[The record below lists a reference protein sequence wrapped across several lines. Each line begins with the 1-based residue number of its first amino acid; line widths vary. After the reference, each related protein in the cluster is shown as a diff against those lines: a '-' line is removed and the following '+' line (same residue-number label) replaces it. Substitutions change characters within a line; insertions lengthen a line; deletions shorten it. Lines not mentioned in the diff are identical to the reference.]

1 MAWNSLIKITVA
13 SSTAFVVVR
22 VGGGGRGGGGG
33 GCGGG
38 EMAAAAG
45 TLWKFYSAP
54 RKNHYISKKKPR
66 GTIHFVLRI
75 TASVVQIYYWM
86 LQC

>member
-1 MAWNSLIKITVA
+1 MAWSSLTKITVA
-13 SSTAFVVVR
+13 SSTAFVAV
-22 VGGGGRGGGGG
+22 RGGGGG
-33 GCGGG
+33 DDGG
-38 EMAAAAG
+38 EMAAAAEG

>member
-1 MAWNSLIKITVA
+1 MAWSSLIKITVA

-22 VGGGGRGGGGG
+22 GGGGDGD
-33 GCGGG
+33 GGG

>member
-22 VGGGGRGGGGG
+22 VGGGGGGGG

-75 TASVVQIYYWM
+75 TASVVVQIYYWM

>member
-22 VGGGGRGGGGG
+22 VGGGG
-33 GCGGG
+33 GGG
-38 EMAAAAG
+38 EMAATAAG

-75 TASVVQIYYWM
+75 TASVVVQIYYWM

>member
-1 MAWNSLIKITVA
+1 MLGEVRRGRFLSPAFA

-22 VGGGGRGGGGG
+22 VGGGG
-33 GCGGG
+33 
-38 EMAAAAG
+38 EMAATAAG

-75 TASVVQIYYWM
+75 TASVVVQIYY
-86 LQC
+86 

>member
-1 MAWNSLIKITVA
+1 MAWISIIKITVA

-22 VGGGGRGGGGG
+22 GGGD
-33 GCGGG
+33 GGG

-75 TASVVQIYYWM
+75 TASVVVQIYYWM

>member
-1 MAWNSLIKITVA
+1 MAWSSLIKITVA

-22 VGGGGRGGGGG
+22 GGGGDDGSGDS
-33 GCGGG
+33 GG

>member
-1 MAWNSLIKITVA
+1 MAWSSLIKITVA

-22 VGGGGRGGGGG
+22 GGDGD
-33 GCGGG
+33 GGG

>member
-22 VGGGGRGGGGG
+22 DGGGGG
-33 GCGGG
+33 GGGGG
-38 EMAAAAG
+38 EMVAAAG
-45 TLWKFYSAP
+45 TLWKFYRAP

-75 TASVVQIYYWM
+75 TASVVVQIYYWM

>member
-22 VGGGGRGGGGG
+22 VGGGSGGG
-33 GCGGG
+33 GGG

-54 RKNHYISKKKPR
+54 RKNHYILKKKPR

-75 TASVVQIYYWM
+75 TASVVQIYFWM

>member
-1 MAWNSLIKITVA
+1 MAWNSLITITVA

-22 VGGGGRGGGGG
+22 VGGGG
-33 GCGGG
+33 GGG
-38 EMAAAAG
+38 EMAATAAG

-75 TASVVQIYYWM
+75 TASVVVQIYYWM